1 MHLDLA
7 RLLAPHYETAAFA
20 MMAVGGVVFVAL
32 LLIDAPY
39 GRHLKPGWGP
49 TLSARAGWILM
60 ELPAPVAMALAFAR
74 GAHAREALP
83 LFFLALFQLHYA
95 NRAIVQPLRSRG
107 AGRRTTLFTVS
118 MAFVF
123 NSVNGTLLGLAI
135 SEVNTYGP
143 DWLGD
148 PRFLVGMALFAGGAA
163 VNLHADAVLRGLRAP
178 GESGYR
184 IPRGGLYRL
193 VSCPN
198 YLGEI
203 AEWTGYALATWS
215 WAGLA
220 FAVFT
225 FANLAPRAR
234 ANHRW
239 YRERFEDYPPERRAL
254 LPGVF

>member
-1 MHLDLA
+1 MSLEFA
-7 RLLAPHYETAAFA
+7 RLLAPHYEAAAFT

-32 LLIDAPY
+32 LVIDAPY

-60 ELPAPVAMALAFAR
+60 ELPAPISMALAYAT
-74 GAHAREALP
+74 GDHAREPLP
-83 LFFLALFQLHYA
+83 LFFLTLFQLHYA

-107 AGRRTTLFTVS
+107 AGRRTALFTVS
-118 MAFVF
+118 IAFVF
-123 NSVNGTLLGLAI
+123 NSVNGTLVGLAV
-135 SEVNTYGP
+135 SDVHVYGNG
-143 DWLGD
+143 WLGD
-148 PRFLVGMALFAGGAA
+148 PRFIFGMVLFAGGAA

-203 AEWTGYALATWS
+203 LEWTGFAIATWS
-215 WAGLA
+215 LAGLA

-239 YRERFEDYPPERRAL
+239 YREKFEDYPAERRAL
-254 LPGVF
+254 LPGLF